1 MWVNARGERF
11 WVKYHFKTEQGVE
24 NFTDAEAKAT
34 TAEDPD
40 FHRADLWNAIEH
52 GEHPAWRLEMQIMP
66 FEDAADYRFNPFDVT
81 KIWPHSDYPMI
92 PIGRMVLD
100 RNPDNYFAQ
109 VEQAAFEP
117 SNMVPGIAPSP
128 DKMLQGRLFSYPDT
142 HRYRIGPNY
151 LQLPVNQ
158 PLVPV
163 HSYSQDGHM
172 NFLPGSDPVYAPN
185 SYGGPKADPALYTG
199 PAYQLTGEI
208 VRSAYHAHKGDTDF
222 VQPGAMYRDVM
233 SDTDR
238 EHLLTNIIG
247 HAGHGPGLEPD
258 VAARVSEYWR
268 QVDPNLGAKVAKVL
282 GNGA

>member
-1 MWVNARGERF
+1 MGTVSNIMTDDNLIPMTTTDAGIGAPSDEF
-11 WVKYHFKTEQGVE
+11 SLTAGAEGHLVLQDHYLIQKMAHLKTEQGGE

-40 FHRADLWNAIEH
+40 FHRADLWNAIER
-52 GEHPAWRLEMQIMP
+52 GDHPIWRLEMQIIQ

-100 RNPDNYFAQ
+100 RNPNNYFAQ

-163 HSYSQDGHM
+163 HSY
-172 NFLPGSDPVYAPN
+172 
-185 SYGGPKADPALYTG
+185 
-199 PAYQLTGEI
+199 
-208 VRSAYHAHKGDTDF
+208 
-222 VQPGAMYRDVM
+222 
-233 SDTDR
+233 
-238 EHLLTNIIG
+238 
-247 HAGHGPGLEPD
+247 
-258 VAARVSEYWR
+258 
-268 QVDPNLGAKVAKVL
+268 
-282 GNGA
+282 